1 MTPIEMHYS
10 WIGFVYQATAWLGQ
24 RLAEKLFDIVLVAI
38 GTWVGYRLAKKHLEH
53 FVTGIVNEMD
63 AKYLN
68 LINEMD
74 AKYLNLINGMDA
86 KYLNLNRDMAFERA
100 VTVMLPELPEFY
112 MRPTRTLS
120 PQLAAA
126 LGDYTHWSIAIDPT
140 HTPEKTMELVGKGAH
155 KSAAEFIQKDM
166 GFREEVAVPNYKW
179 IVGIGSLPAGFA
191 VEEVPHLTIY
201 NWDTGV
207 AVYRHAIMEET
218 ARTDT
223 SIQYSWMWDRKDV
236 PCGLYVGVVNFTIG
250 GTIKMRRT
258 ASTVEN
264 RVRIFFKRENGQ
276 LVKAHE
282 DVPWNDKPTD
292 NPRC

>member
-24 RLAEKLFDIVLVAI
+24 RLAEKSFDILLVAL
-38 GTWVGYRLAKKHLEH
+38 GTWVGYRLAKWHLEH
-53 FVTGIVNEMD
+53 FVSETVKKID
-63 AKYLN
+63 AKYLGI
-68 LINEMD
+68 INE
-74 AKYLNLINGMDA
+74 INA

-100 VTVMLPELPEFY
+100 VTAMLPELPDFY

-120 PQLAAA
+120 PQVAAA
-126 LGDYTHWSIAIDPT
+126 LGDYTHWATAIDPA
-140 HTPEKTMELVGKGAH
+140 HTPEKTMESVSKGARDA
-155 KSAAEFIQKDM
+155 AAEFIQKDM
-166 GFREEVAVPNYKW
+166 GFREEASVPNYEW
-179 IVGIGSLPAGFA
+179 IVGIGSLSSGFV

-201 NWDTGV
+201 NWDTGL

-218 ARTDT
+218 ARTDN

-258 ASTVEN
+258 ASTLEN

-276 LVKAHE
+276 LVKAH
-282 DVPWNDKPTD
+282 DSIPWDDKHADTK
-292 NPRC
+292 